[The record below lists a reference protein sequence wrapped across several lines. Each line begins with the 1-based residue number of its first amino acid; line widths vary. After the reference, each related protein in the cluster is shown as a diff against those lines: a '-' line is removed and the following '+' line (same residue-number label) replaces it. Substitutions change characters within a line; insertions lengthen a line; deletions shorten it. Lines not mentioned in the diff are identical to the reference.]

1 MKIDAYLSGV
11 LDKYIKQSKTEQAK
25 KVDIKTEERNEQQA
39 QTGELDKV
47 EISPQAK
54 LLAELQDDSSSKA
67 EKIAR
72 IKAQIENGTYKPN
85 IDEIAKSILKEW
97 KGE

>member
-11 LDKYIKQSKTEQAK
+11 IDKYVKQQSKTAK
-25 KVDIKTEERNEQQA
+25 AEKTEAKASQA
-39 QTGELDKV
+39 STTKPSSELDKV

-54 LLAELQDDSSSKA
+54 LLAQLKEDEQAKA
-67 EKIAR
+67 QRIAQ
-72 IKAQIENGTYKPN
+72 IKAQIENGSYKP
-85 IDEIAKSILKEW
+85 DLDAIAKSIVKEW

>member
-11 LDKYIKQSKTEQAK
+11 LDKYIKQSKTEQTK
-25 KVDIKTEERNEQQA
+25 KIDIKEEKNEQQT

-47 EISPQAK
+47 EISKEAK
-54 LLAELQDDSSSKA
+54 LLAELQDDSSSQA